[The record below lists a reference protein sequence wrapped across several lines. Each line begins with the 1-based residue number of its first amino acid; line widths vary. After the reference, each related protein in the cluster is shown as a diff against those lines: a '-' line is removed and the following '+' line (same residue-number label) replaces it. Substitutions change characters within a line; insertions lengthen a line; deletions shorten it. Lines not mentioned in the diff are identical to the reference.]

1 MNHGNTG
8 LLSSLTNYPK
18 CCCQIGGDIWAMMN
32 DRGNQPIKKNP
43 SLSMINGLEKQR
55 FTREIGP
62 FVSLF
67 FPSLFLSLSLFHFS

>member
-1 MNHGNTG
+1 MAIPA

-32 DRGNQPIKKNP
+32 DRGNQPIKKYP
-43 SLSMINGLEKQR
+43 SLSMINVLEKYR

-67 FPSLFLSLSLFHFS
+67 FPPLSRSLFLFHFS

>member
-1 MNHGNTG
+1 MAIPA

-43 SLSMINGLEKQR
+43 SLSVINGLEKQR
-55 FTREIGP
+55 FTQEIGP

-67 FPSLFLSLSLFHFS
+67 FPLLFLFHFS

>member
-1 MNHGNTG
+1 MATPA

-43 SLSMINGLEKQR
+43 SLSMINDLEKQR
-55 FTREIGP
+55 VIRGR
-62 FVSLF
+62 
-67 FPSLFLSLSLFHFS
+67 